1 MSRNGATEP
10 ASRRTESSHATSRAR
25 TSPVDGNNNPKT
37 FHPYRRAK
45 TDLLERIGGYCSYCE
60 RTGDL
65 HIEHVAPRRQRPDLT
80 EDWTNFLLG
89 CANCNGTKG
98 NRNQSRDGYLW
109 PDQDDT
115 EGAFEYLPDGIV
127 KVRNDLPELEGG
139 KARRLFELVG
149 LGCCPAGDP
158 CARDLRWR
166 DRREAWRQAAYARQ
180 RVEDGADIIDEV
192 IALAKA
198 IGFWSVWMTV
208 FAGQPQVCD
217 LLRLHFP
224 GTR

>member
-1 MSRNGATEP
+1 M
-10 ASRRTESSHATSRAR
+10 RRVERGPH
-25 TSPVDGNNNPKT
+25 PVDGNNNPKT
-37 FHPYRRAK
+37 FHPYHRAK
-45 TDLLERIGGYCSYCE
+45 ADLLDRLGRYCSYCE

-65 HIEHVAPRRQRPDLT
+65 HIEHVVPRRRRPDLT

-89 CANCNGTKG
+89 CANCNGTKR
-98 NRNQSRDGYLW
+98 NRNQSRDGYIW

-127 KVRNDLPELEGG
+127 RVRNDLPELEGG

-149 LGCCPAGDP
+149 LGCRPAGDP

-166 DRREAWRQAAYARQ
+166 DRREAWRQAEHARR

-192 IALAKA
+192 IVLARA
-198 IGFWSVWMTV
+198 TGFWSVWMTV
-208 FAGQPQVCD
+208 FASHPQVCD
-217 LLRLHFP
+217 LLRLRFP